1 MSGGPVPVTFVVPSG
16 DVGGAERA
24 LEALLERLAGGWVRE
39 IVVLAPGPAAERLAA
54 YGRVTVVPTS
64 ARAGILTSAL
74 RLRGRL
80 GGATVVHANGVKA
93 ALVAALALW
102 GRDVPVVWVRHDF
115 SWEGRLARWLAGRCR
130 TVVGV
135 SRAVTA
141 GLDGTRAD
149 VRVVANGLPPLDADA
164 PRGRAALLAA
174 LRAGEDAEV
183 VVQVG
188 RLEAGKG
195 QLDLVELLPG
205 LLAERPAARVALV
218 GAPSRFD
225 PGYADRVRDRARE
238 LGVEHALA
246 LLGERADALD
256 LLAGADVAAVT
267 TAPYTRP
274 GTGEG
279 FGLVAAEAMAL
290 GTPVVAYDHGGLPE
304 VLGDCGVLVAP
315 GDAVALGRA
324 LAELLADPERRGAL
338 AAAGRERARGF
349 DLDAVAAAMAAVYR
363 DALSA

>member
-1 MSGGPVPVTFVVPSG
+1 MTGASVPVTFVVGSG

-24 LEALLERLAGGWVRE
+24 LEALLDRLDGGWVRE
-39 IVVLAPGPAAERLAA
+39 IVVLAPGPAARRLAA

-64 ARAGILTSAL
+64 ARAGILMSAL

-80 GGATVVHANGVKA
+80 GSASVVHANGVKA

-102 GRDVPVVWVRHDF
+102 GRDVPLVWVRHDL
-115 SWEGRLARWLAGRCR
+115 SWEGRLARWIAGRCR

-141 GLDGTRAD
+141 GLAGTRAD
-149 VRVVANGLPPLDADA
+149 VRVVPNGLPSLDADA
-164 PRGRAALLAA
+164 PRGRAALRAA
-174 LRAGEDAEV
+174 LGAGEDAEV
-183 VVQVG
+183 VVQAG

-195 QLDLVELLPG
+195 QLDLVELLPA
-205 LLAERPAARVALV
+205 LLAERPAARVALI
-218 GAPSRFD
+218 GPHSPFD
-225 PGYADRVRDRARE
+225 PGYADRLRDRARR
-238 LGVEHALA
+238 LGVEHALV
-246 LLGERADALD
+246 LLGERSDALD
-256 LLAGADVAAVT
+256 LLAGADVVAVT

-315 GDAVALGRA
+315 GDTAAFGRA
-324 LAELLADPERRGAL
+324 LSALLADPARRGQL
-338 AAAGRERARGF
+338 AAAGRDRARRF
-349 DLDAVAAAMAAVYR
+349 DPDAAADAMAAAYR
-363 DALSA
+363 EALSP